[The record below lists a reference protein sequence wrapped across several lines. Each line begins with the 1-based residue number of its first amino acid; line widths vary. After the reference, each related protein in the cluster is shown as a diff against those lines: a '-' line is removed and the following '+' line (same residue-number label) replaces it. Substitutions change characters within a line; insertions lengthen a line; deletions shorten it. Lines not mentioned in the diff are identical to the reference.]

1 MRRTR
6 APTETGTVS
15 RVPLVR
21 ALLCFVLVL
30 LASTASARETEQ
42 GPPPDDFVAP
52 TLERGVEITYPPDLL
67 QLDPPP
73 RGAVIVKLTVGLD
86 GIPVEVEVEQ
96 GLHPELDALAVDAA
110 KRLRYAPGTVGG
122 TPVEVTLRTTI
133 EFEPPPPTE
142 PSPSPPP
149 TEAPQAE
156 PVDDEPVDDEPID
169 DVPSEGPV
177 RITGRVLEAGQRV
190 PIGGAAVLAIEAAPD
205 ESTGQVRKKRYGE
218 QKEPAWQTRTFTDAE
233 GRFELRGL
241 PDGKTRIIVLA
252 SGYERLE
259 LVESLPSGQSI
270 AVRYYAT
277 RLASNPYRTVVKT
290 RGIEREEVA
299 RRTIT
304 PEEIRNLPGTQ
315 GDALKS
321 IQNFPGM
328 ARSPFGIG
336 LLVIR
341 GSDPSD
347 SSVYLGEHEIPQ
359 LFHFGGL
366 RSVFNA
372 DILSHIDFIPGNF
385 DARFGDAIGGII
397 DVGPRKGRRDGYHGY
412 ADTNLFDSGV
422 LFEGPVGEG
431 SFALAA
437 RRSYIDLLLP
447 AVVPDDAGLDLT
459 VAPRYWDYQAL
470 LDYPVSRGNLSVRV
484 FGSDDRTR
492 LVISGPNEVETDD
505 RNRFETTL
513 LFHRVDLAYT
523 NRRGRW
529 DFLITPSFRH
539 DFLTAGIGD
548 IFRFKLTTNTFSSRV
563 EAGYRA
569 SANLRWDLGAQLFAG
584 TYAIDAEAPS
594 VPASGQGSVDSFLQT
609 SSKNGFAS
617 PAVYGSATIGL
628 GADFTL
634 VPSVR
639 VSHYSV
645 NAEHTT
651 VDPRVRFHW
660 QAADR
665 TAIKGGVGLYSQL
678 PDPFEWNSV
687 WGNPLIRPE
696 QALHTSLGI
705 AQSFDPGIT
714 IEVTGFYKYLW
725 DLASTSQE
733 LVRGVD
739 GTIRTENFAN
749 IGLGRIVGGELF
761 VRKEL
766 TRNFFGWLSYTIS
779 RSERRP
785 DPASPWQLFGF
796 DQTHIL
802 TLIAVHRLP
811 KNWQI
816 GARFR
821 LVSGNPFTP
830 IVGAVYDASS
840 GQYVPVYGEIN
851 SARVAA
857 FHQLDL
863 RVDKRFIWKRIMLTL
878 YLDVQN
884 AYNQQ
889 NPEFMQQSYDLRHQ
903 QPIPSLPIIPSLGA
917 RLEF

>member
-1 MRRTR
+1 M
-6 APTETGTVS
+6 
-15 RVPLVR
+15 LC
-21 ALLCFVLVL
+21 ALWAVALTLGS
-30 LASTASARETEQ
+30 ATASAAAT
-42 GPPPDDFVAP
+42 PPDDFVP
-52 TLERGVEITYPPDLL
+52 PEVVEGVEITYPDHLL
-67 QLDPPP
+67 ERDDPP
-73 RGAVIVKLTVGLD
+73 RGVVVIKLTVGVDGVPLD
-86 GIPVEVEVEQ
+86 VEVEQ
-96 GLHPELDALAVDAA
+96 GLHPDLDALALGAA
-110 KRLRYAPGTVGG
+110 KQLRYAPGTVGG
-122 TPVEVTLRTTI
+122 TAVEVTLRTSI
-133 EFEPPPPTE
+133 EFEPPE
-142 PSPSPPP
+142 PEPEPEPDTSEPDTASDVPE
-149 TEAPQAE
+149 EAPD
-156 PVDDEPVDDEPID
+156 VDTP
-169 DVPSEGPV
+169 EGPV
-177 RITGRVLEAGQRV
+177 RISGQLLEAGQRV
-190 PIGGAAVLAIEAAPD
+190 PIGGATVLAVAAGADEAV
-205 ESTGQVRKKRYGE
+205 GRVRKKHYGE
-218 QKEPAWQTRTFTDAE
+218 QPEPAWQVRSFTDAE
-233 GRFELRGL
+233 GRFELRGI

-259 LVESLPSGQSI
+259 FVESLPADQTI

-290 RGIEREEVA
+290 RGLDREEVV

-304 PEEIRNLPGTQ
+304 PEEIQNLPGTQ

-328 ARSPFGIG
+328 ARAPFGIG

-347 SSVYLGEHEIPQ
+347 SAVYLGEHEIPQ

-385 DARFGDAIGGII
+385 DARFGDAIGGIV

-412 ADTNLFDSGV
+412 ADTNLFDTGV
-422 LFEGPVGEG
+422 LFEGPIGEG

-459 VAPRYWDYQAL
+459 IAPRYWDYQAL
-470 LDYPVSRGNLSVRV
+470 LDYPVSKGNLSVRV

-492 LVISGPNEVETDD
+492 LVISGPNEVDTDD

-513 LFHRVDLAYT
+513 LFHRADLLYS
-523 NRRGRW
+523 NHRGRW
-529 DFLITPSFRH
+529 DFLITPSYRH
-539 DFLTAGIGD
+539 DFITAGIGD
-548 IFRFKLTTNTFSSRV
+548 LFRFDVTTHTFSSRV

-569 SANLRWDLGAQLFAG
+569 SRRVRWDIGTQLFAG
-584 TYAIDAEAPS
+584 SYAINAEAPA
-594 VPASGQGSVDSFLQT
+594 VPASGQGSADTLLQT
-609 SSKNGFAS
+609 ETKNGFAV
-617 PAVYGSATIGL
+617 PAVYGSATLDL
-628 GADFTL
+628 GSNFTL
-634 VPSVR
+634 VPSAR
-639 VSHYSV
+639 VTHYTL
-645 NAEHTT
+645 NLRRTT
-651 VDPRVRFHW
+651 VDPRARFHW
-660 QAADR
+660 QVGDR
-665 TAIKGGVGLYSQL
+665 TAIKGGVGLYSQI

-696 QALHTSLGI
+696 QALHTSLGV
-705 AQSFDPGIT
+705 ARTFDPGIT
-714 IEVTGFYKYLW
+714 VEVTGFYKYLW
-725 DLASTSQE
+725 DLASPSQD

-739 GTIRTENFAN
+739 GRIRTENFAN
-749 IGLGRIVGGELF
+749 FGLGRIAGGEIF

-766 TRNFFGWLSYTIS
+766 TRNFFGWVSYTLS
-779 RSERRP
+779 RSERQP
-785 DPASPWQLFGF
+785 DPTSQWQLFGF

-821 LVSGNPFTP
+821 LVSGNPYTP

-840 GQYVPVYGEIN
+840 GGYVPIFGEIN
-851 SARVAA
+851 SARVDT

-863 RVDKRFIWKRIMLTL
+863 RVDKRFVWKRVMLTT

-884 AYNQQ
+884 AYNAQ

>member
-1 MRRTR
+1 M
-6 APTETGTVS
+6 
-15 RVPLVR
+15 
-21 ALLCFVLVL
+21 
-30 LASTASARETEQ
+30 
-42 GPPPDDFVAP
+42 
-52 TLERGVEITYPPDLL
+52 LERGRRRPARAWLLVLMWALAVVLGPRELAAAPPEDFVPPEVIEDVEITYPEGLVE
-67 QLDPPP
+67 LDSPPH
-73 RGAVIVKLTVGLD
+73 GVVVIKLTVGID
-86 GIPVEVEVEQ
+86 GVPMEVEVEQ
-96 GLHPELDALAVDAA
+96 GLHPELDALAMQAA
-110 KRLRYAPGTVGG
+110 QQLRYAPGTVGG
-122 TPVEVTLRTTI
+122 VPIEVTLRTTI
-133 EFEPPPPTE
+133 EFDPPAPAELPTPQPEVETPPESTQDA
-142 PSPSPPP
+142 
-149 TEAPQAE
+149 TATT
-156 PVDDEPVDDEPID
+156 
-169 DVPSEGPV
+169 GPV
-177 RITGRVLEAGQRV
+177 RITGQLLEAGQRV
-190 PIGGAAVLAIEAAPD
+190 PIGGATVLAVAADAD
-205 ESTGQVRKKRYGE
+205 EPTGRVRKQVYGE
-218 QKEPAWQTRTFTDAE
+218 QAEPAWQVRTFTDAE
-233 GRFELRGL
+233 GRFALNGI

-259 LVESLPSGQSI
+259 FVESLPTDQSI

-347 SSVYLGEHEIPQ
+347 SAVYLGEHEIPQ

-372 DILSHIDFIPGNF
+372 DMLSHIDFIPGNF
-385 DARFGDAIGGII
+385 DARFGDAIGGIV

-431 SFALAA
+431 SFALSA

-459 VAPRYWDYQAL
+459 IAPRYWDYQAL

-484 FGSDDRTR
+484 FGSDDRTK
-492 LVISGPNEVETDD
+492 LLISGPNEVETDT

-513 LFHRVDLAYT
+513 SFHRADLAYT
-523 NRRGRW
+523 NHRGQW
-529 DFLITPSFRH
+529 DFLITPSYRH
-539 DFLTAGIGD
+539 DFLSAGIGD
-548 IFRFKLTTNTFSSRV
+548 LFRFKVTTHTFSSRV

-569 SANLRWDLGAQLFAG
+569 SRHVRWDIGTQLFAG
-584 TYAIDAEAPS
+584 TYTIDAEAPA
-594 VPASGQGSVDSFLQT
+594 VPGGGQGSADTILQT
-609 SSKNGFAS
+609 STKNGFAA
-617 PAVYGSATIGL
+617 PAVYGSATFNL
-628 GADFTL
+628 GSDFTL
-634 VPSVR
+634 VPSAR
-639 VSHYSV
+639 VTHYALNFSR
-645 NAEHTT
+645 TT
-651 VDPRVRFHW
+651 VDPRMRFHW
-660 QAADR
+660 QVADR
-665 TAIKGGVGLYSQL
+665 TAIKGGVGIYSQI

-714 IEVTGFYKYLW
+714 VEVTGFYKVLW
-725 DLASTSQE
+725 DLASPSQE
-733 LVRGVD
+733 LVRSSD
-739 GTIRTENFAN
+739 GSIRTENFAN
-749 IGLGRIVGGELF
+749 TGLGRIVGGELF

-785 DPASPWQLFGF
+785 DPASDWQLFGF
-796 DQTHIL
+796 DQTHIF

-821 LVSGNPFTP
+821 LVSGNPYTP
-830 IVGAVYDASS
+830 IVGALYDASS
-840 GQYVPVYGEIN
+840 GGYVPVYGEIN
-851 SARVAA
+851 SARVDT

-863 RVDKRFIWKRIMLTL
+863 RVDKRFVWKRVMLTT

-884 AYNQQ
+884 AYNAQ